1 MDDTSSLNEG
11 EAALSPEDEG
21 RASTYGLLGVLLAK
35 PPTREVLDRLNVED
49 SEWKEGSEDRP
60 MAVAWRTLAM
70 ASQRAT
76 LEGLDDEYHD
86 LFIGVGR
93 GELMPYASW
102 YLTGF
107 LMERPLAELRRDL
120 SLLGFER
127 RERVSEPEDHAAA
140 LLETMSLMI
149 IAADVSDQQQRRFF
163 NRHIEPWMG
172 RFFED
177 LEQAERA
184 NFYSAVGVLGK
195 RFVEIDKQYLAMLPH

>member
-1 MDDTSSLNEG
+1 MDDTRSLNEG
-11 EAALSPEDEG
+11 EAARSPEDEA

-35 PPTREVLDRLNVED
+35 PPTREMLERLNAQD
-49 SEWKEGSEDRP
+49 PEWEEGSEDRP

-70 ASQRAT
+70 ASRRAT

-93 GELMPYASW
+93 GELMPYGSW

-127 RERVSEPEDHAAA
+127 REHVSEPEDHAAA

-149 IAADVSDQQQRRFF
+149 ASADVSDQQQRRFF

-177 LEQAERA
+177 LEQAESA
-184 NFYSAVGVLGK
+184 SFYSAVGALGK